1 MEAHGKSAETPL
13 LGSSHRGTASSIQT
27 LGNILVSIVGTGV
40 LGLPFAFR
48 VAGWLAGTVGVIVTG
63 LSTCYCM
70 LILVQCRKR
79 LVCGEE
85 KTYGD
90 LGYSCLGKPGRYL
103 TEFLIF
109 ISYCGGSVAYLKFI
123 GQTLAS
129 VFSGMTFTSF
139 IFCLVPIEI
148 MLSWI
153 RTLSALSPFTI
164 FADVCNVAAIAMVVK
179 EDVQVLWGSGSDIG
193 ERRALSPTI
202 AGLPFGAGVAVFCF
216 EGFGMTLALE
226 GSMRERGAFTRVL
239 IQAFCGLTTVYVLFG
254 LIGYLAYGD
263 QTLDIATLNL
273 PQGWSSMVVQLGLC
287 MGLVFT
293 LPIMLHPLHEI
304 IEVKLKESRWFQKYC
319 YDGGDYLTRAG
330 KLGMYVMRAVVVM
343 MLALVASY
351 VPAFGVFTSLV
362 GSTVCALISFVLP
375 TIFHLKISGSSLP
388 TWQKALDVCIL
399 SCGFLFACYGTYNTI
414 FGAPRD
420 LGYIHT

>member
-1 MEAHGKSAETPL
+1 MAKVQRPL
-13 LGSSHRGTASSIQT
+13 CLDPRTEHSFLHSDSWKHPCLHSGHWRAG
-27 LGNILVSIVGTGV
+27 
-40 LGLPFAFR
+40 PAFR
-48 VAGWLAGTVGVIVTG
+48 FPCGGLACGDSRCHRYWTVHLLLHAHPSERFIPFLVLCSSSLLLSQSTTDWSFYIVMPTGAMQKTVGVRGREDVWG
-63 LSTCYCM
+63 FGVRMS
-70 LILVQCRKR
+70 
-79 LVCGEE
+79 
-85 KTYGD
+85 
-90 LGYSCLGKPGRYL
+90 GKPGRYL

-202 AGLPFGAGVAVFCF
+202 AGLPFGAGVAVF
-216 EGFGMTLALE
+216 ALK
-226 GSMRERGAFTRVL
+226 GS
-239 IQAFCGLTTVYVLFG
+239 AFCGLTTVYVLFG

-273 PQGWSSMVVQLGLC
+273 PQGWSSMVVQLDYNFQAKAWEIVSIKTCLGLLTFPSAERKSKV
-287 MGLVFT
+287 GT
-293 LPIMLHPLHEI
+293 SIRLH
-304 IEVKLKESRWFQKYC
+304 VESPWRKTF
-319 YDGGDYLTRAG
+319 
-330 KLGMYVMRAVVVM
+330 
-343 MLALVASY
+343 
-351 VPAFGVFTSLV
+351 FTS
-362 GSTVCALISFVLP
+362 
-375 TIFHLKISGSSLP
+375 K
-388 TWQKALDVCIL
+388 
-399 SCGFLFACYGTYNTI
+399 
-414 FGAPRD
+414 
-420 LGYIHT
+420 